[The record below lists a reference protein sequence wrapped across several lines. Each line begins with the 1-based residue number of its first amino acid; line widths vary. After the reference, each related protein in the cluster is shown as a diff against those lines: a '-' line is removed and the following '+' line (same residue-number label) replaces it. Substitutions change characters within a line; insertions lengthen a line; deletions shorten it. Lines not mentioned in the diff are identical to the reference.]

1 MGQPETVGSLVEKR
15 LRELERTAAELAEAV
30 HVPTE
35 YMEDLITGRRRPPMP
50 GRTDVYPRM
59 TTFLKLGR
67 KELTDL
73 ATSER
78 SAAPPSENS
87 EPKLDVRNML
97 MSICEPDTARELE
110 RRSERDGNAELT
122 GLFQRMLKLAQ
133 SATRSLLNDAA
144 ILRVQARRN
153 GSTYADMR
161 LSVLDFLDSTPDSLT
176 VEHVTRFL
184 KPRIRLW
191 DVDLGTGVLRVVLQS
206 QDPQA
211 RPRNR

>member
-1 MGQPETVGSLVEKR
+1 MGQPETVGNLVEKR
-15 LRELERTAAELAEAV
+15 LRELERTPAELAEAV
-30 HVPTE
+30 HVPPE
-35 YMEDLITGRRRPPMP
+35 YIEDLIAGRRRPPIP
-50 GRTDVYPRM
+50 GRTDVYPGM

-73 ATSER
+73 ATSQR
-78 SAAPPSENS
+78 SAEPPGKASG
-87 EPKLDVRNML
+87 PKLDVRNML
-97 MSICEPDTARELE
+97 LAICEPDTARELE
-110 RRSERDGNAELT
+110 RRSERDDNAELI
-122 GLFQRMLKLAQ
+122 GLFQRMLKLTQ

-144 ILRVQARRN
+144 ILRLQAQRT

-191 DVDLGTGVLRVVLQS
+191 DVDLGTGVLRVVL
-206 QDPQA
+206 
-211 RPRNR
+211 